1 MRMVD
6 LINKKRLGEEL
17 SAEEIRFIIK
27 GFTDGSIQDY
37 QMAAWMMAV
46 VFQGMTYGEIAELT
60 SAMVAT
66 GDTVDLSPLG
76 GIKVDKHST
85 GGVGDTTTL
94 VVAPLVAACGGTVAK
109 MSGRGLGHT
118 GGTLDKLESIDGVCI
133 EKSVDEMIEI
143 VKKTGLAVIGQSKN
157 LVPAD
162 KMMYALRDVTATVKS
177 IPLIAS
183 SIMSKKIAA
192 GANAIVLDVKT
203 GNGAFMETVE
213 EAEELSSTMGGIGKH
228 LGRRTVAIITDM
240 NQPLGRA
247 VGNGLEVKEAVE
259 VLRGEIAKDDPLYQ
273 VCMLLGGKMLQL
285 SGIAKDDAEAVAM
298 LARAIEN
305 GSGLERL
312 KAMVT
317 ELGGNASM
325 LDNPESLCKTE
336 LTLDLA
342 APEGGYIY
350 ALDAMKIGIASSMLG
365 AGRTKKGDK
374 IDYAVGLVLNKRRG
388 DRVEKGEPLFKL
400 YINDK
405 TNLDAVKK
413 MLLDAVKIGSEQPAP
428 MPMVYKVI
436 E

>member
-27 GFTDGSIQDY
+27 GFADGSIQDY

-133 EKSVDEMIEI
+133 EKSVDEMIDI

-213 EAEELSSTMGGIGKH
+213 EAEELSNTMVGIGKH

-298 LARAIEN
+298 LERAIEN

-325 LDNPESLCKTE
+325 LDNPECLCKTE

-342 APEGGYIY
+342 APESGYIY

>member
-66 GDTVDLSPLG
+66 GDTVDLSALD

-203 GNGAFMETVE
+203 GNGAFMETVK
-213 EAEELSSTMGGIGKH
+213 EAEELSNTMVGIGKH

-259 VLRGEIAKDDPLYQ
+259 VLRDEIAKDDPLYQ

-298 LARAIEN
+298 LERAIEN

-342 APEGGYIY
+342 SPEGGYIY

>member
-27 GFTDGSIQDY
+27 GFADGTIQDY

-66 GDTVDLSPLG
+66 GDTVDLSALD

-203 GNGAFMETVE
+203 GNGAFMETVK
-213 EAEELSSTMGGIGKH
+213 EAEELSNTMVGIGKH

-259 VLRGEIAKDDPLYQ
+259 VLRDEIAKDDPLYQ

-298 LARAIEN
+298 LERAIEN

-342 APEGGYIY
+342 SPEGGYIY

>member
-213 EAEELSSTMGGIGKH
+213 EAEELSSTMVGIGKH

-298 LARAIEN
+298 LERAIEN

>member
-27 GFTDGSIQDY
+27 GFADGTIQDY

-66 GDTVDLSPLG
+66 GDTVDLSALD

-213 EAEELSSTMGGIGKH
+213 EAEELSSTMVGIGKH

-298 LARAIEN
+298 LERAIEN

-342 APEGGYIY
+342 SPEGGYIY